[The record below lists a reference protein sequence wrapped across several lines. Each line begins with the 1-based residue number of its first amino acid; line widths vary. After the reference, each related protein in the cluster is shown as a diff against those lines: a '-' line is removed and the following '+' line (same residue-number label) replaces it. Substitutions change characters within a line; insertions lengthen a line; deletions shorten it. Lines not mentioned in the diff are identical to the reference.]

1 MPESLASTTDDWQRY
16 RCPTILTLV
25 DILRRG
31 VSVIISLAPAHI
43 KRAKLCRVP
52 AYDCCDGE
60 DAAN

>member
-1 MPESLASTTDDWQRY
+1 MITSFT
-16 RCPTILTLV
+16 
-25 DILRRG
+25 
-31 VSVIISLAPAHI
+31 PAGI